1 MLRAKRSALLL
12 SAVSI
17 AFSIGLGLH
26 GDASAETGR
35 PKAVAEISRLEG
47 TVVVLRAGSKLWEG
61 AAAGRSLYHGD
72 RVKTESESWATLA
85 LASSGSLMLGPSC
98 EVCFDSLLHL
108 RLFIGRIWAKVRPVL
123 GGAESFRVQTPAAVV
138 GVRGTGFS
146 VCVSAD
152 GATTVSVVSGLVEV
166 AGADGMVLVPPGYA
180 THVRRGRAPVLPR
193 PMDDEEKRAWDEK
206 KRRARDDD
214 WNEDD
219 DRHEESEEHSSK
231 KDRGDHGAADH
242 GPPDTNA
249 PPGNGLPEEAGKGGD
264 AGDGYRDDRG
274 DDSANDQTDDH
285 DNRGRTTE

>member
-1 MLRAKRSALLL
+1 MQRAKRSALLL

-35 PKAVAEISRLEG
+35 PKAVAEIARLEG
-47 TVVVLRAGSKLWEG
+47 TVVVLRAGSKLWEA

-85 LASSGSLMLGPSC
+85 LASSGSLTLGPSC

-123 GGAESFRVQTPAAVV
+123 GGAENFRVETPAAVV

-166 AGADGMVLVPPGYA
+166 AGADGMVLVPAGYA
-180 THVRRGRAPVLPR
+180 TRVRRGLAPAPPQ
-193 PMDDEEKRAWDEK
+193 PMDKEERRAWAEG
-206 KRRARDDD
+206 RRRMGGGG
-214 WNEDD
+214 EDD
-219 DRHEESEEHSSK
+219 SKEDEQKSESHGN
-231 KDRGDHGAADH
+231 RGATDQ
-242 GPPDTNA
+242 GPPDKGG
-249 PPGNGLPEEAGKGGD
+249 PPGGGPSKGAG
-264 AGDGYRDDRG
+264 AGDGRDGG
-274 DDSANDQTDDH
+274 DN
-285 DNRGRTTE
+285 